1 MALDITGNTSNFFLV
16 DTYKTKPNQKAQTQL
31 SVTQKYKIEITYNM
45 VLSIISFDATWNF
58 TSSQLHKE
66 Q

>member
-45 VLSIISFDATWNF
+45 VLSIISFDAT
-58 TSSQLHKE
+58 
-66 Q
+66 